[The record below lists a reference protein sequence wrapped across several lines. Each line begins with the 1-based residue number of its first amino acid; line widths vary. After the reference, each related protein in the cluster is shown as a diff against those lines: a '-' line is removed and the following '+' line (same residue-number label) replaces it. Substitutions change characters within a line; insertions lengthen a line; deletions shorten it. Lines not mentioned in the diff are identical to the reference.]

1 MSFMTRKILY
11 LAVIFSLLIP
21 AAGATP
27 INEWSRE
34 VQYRNVT
41 MLAPAVAETGNGYV
55 GVLTHINATMQNG
68 SGNVYVVT
76 SPLTQVDMQG
86 SAHLAVDVA
95 SQLVARDGI
104 DASKYDF
111 SFVVNADSPVV
122 GGPSAGAVMTTAA
135 IALLEGWN
143 ISDDVIMT
151 GMINPDG
158 SIGPVGGILEKGE
171 AAAQAGAEFF
181 LIPKGQGIV
190 YQTVTETKKIG
201 GFTQI
206 VQRRVPVNVSDYLGS
221 KYGIE
226 VIEAEDINDALLY
239 FTGHTFPEEK
249 SSKPVT
255 TEDYESI
262 MGPLSMQLMDE
273 ANESYKKAGAIFRNA
288 SLPTG
293 FWYDNPKAKVESSLS
308 NALNALKDSR
318 LACSNFYYYYSISK
332 SFQSLINSR
341 FVTYICTYYN
351 EGDDYYD
358 TIYQNVS
365 EMVSDALDR
374 AGNAEINGMI
384 SLQCVGT
391 AQMRALD
398 ARDSLNS
405 SVQYWNSF
413 LKWHDTDNLFSS
425 FYQMAY
431 AAERSSTVDWWL
443 SLSGQF
449 NETGSVNQSW
459 IKEAAGRYYDY
470 ASQINAYAGILI
482 SESGASQ
489 TFINAAQ
496 SMLSK
501 AESEMD
507 SYPAASLFNSLESTA
522 NANIAIEAIDGVD
535 ADKVG
540 RASEMASY
548 SIQETRAEG
557 TEPVLAVSYYE
568 FGRSM
573 ENQSSGDA
581 MTYYKYSYMISNL
594 LRLGVGYSG
603 TSSSSY
609 VGLPLPGGAGGGGIS
624 ILVAA
629 GLFVAGAVL
638 GGGVATMVYGGRK
651 NRKDEEPSFSYGTA
665 WDMDKD
671 GTEEVDTG
679 EPGRGFECA
688 VCGRT
693 FSSEHGLHIHM
704 GKVHK

>member
-1 MSFMTRKILY
+1 MPFMTRKILKI
-11 LAVIFSLLIP
+11 LCLMVVFSLIP
-21 AAGATP
+21 VAGAMP
-27 INEWSRE
+27 VNEWSRE
-34 VQYRNVT
+34 VYFRNVT
-41 MLAPAVAETGNGYV
+41 ILAPAVAETGNGYV

-104 DASKYDF
+104 DASRYDF

-171 AAAQAGAEFF
+171 AAAQAGAKFF

-190 YQTVTETKKIG
+190 YQTMTETKKIG

-206 VQRRVPVNVSDYLGS
+206 VQKRVPVNVSDYLGS
-221 KYGIE
+221 KYGIT
-226 VIEAEDINDALLY
+226 VVEAEDINDALYY

-249 SSKPVT
+249 SSQPIT

-262 MGPLSMQLMDE
+262 MGPLSMQLIDE
-273 ANESYKKAGAIFRNA
+273 ANDSYLRAEATFRNA

-293 FWYDNPKAKVESSLS
+293 FWYDNPKAKVEGSLS
-308 NALNALKDSR
+308 NALDALKNSR
-318 LACSNFYYYYSISK
+318 LAYSNYYYYFSISK

-341 FVTYICTYYN
+341 FVTYICNYYN

-358 TIYQNVS
+358 TVYQNVS
-365 EMVSDALDR
+365 EMVDNALGK
-374 AGNAEINGMI
+374 AGDAEINGMI
-384 SLQCVGT
+384 TLQCVGT

-398 ARDSLNS
+398 ARQSLNS
-405 SVQYWNSF
+405 SIQYWNSF
-413 LKWHDTDNLFSS
+413 LKWHDTDSLFSS

-431 AAERSSTVDWWL
+431 AAERSGTVDWWL
-443 SLSGQF
+443 SLSNQF

-459 IKEAAGRYYDY
+459 IKEAASKYYDY
-470 ASQINAYAGILI
+470 ASQINAYASILI
-482 SESGASQ
+482 SESGASE

-496 SMLSK
+496 NLLSK
-501 AESEMD
+501 AGDEMD
-507 SYPAASLFNSLESTA
+507 RYPAASLFNSLESTA

-535 ADKVG
+535 AEKVG

-548 SIQETRAEG
+548 SIQETRDEG

-594 LRLGVGYSG
+594 LRLGVGYGG
-603 TSSSSY
+603 TPSSSY
-609 VGLPLPGGAGGGGIS
+609 VGLPTSGGTGNGGVNI
-624 ILVAA
+624 ITAV
-629 GLFVAGAVL
+629 GLFAVGAVL
-638 GGGVATMVYGGRK
+638 GGATTMVYESRKRKEEEIYGGE
-651 NRKDEEPSFSYGTA
+651 NASTGNSTDE
-665 WDMDKD
+665 
-671 GTEEVDTG
+671 TEM
-679 EPGRGFECA
+679 PFECP
-688 VCGRT
+688 VCGKT
-693 FSSEHGLHIHM
+693 FSSERGLNTHM